1 MKMTLKK
8 VVATNFKGF
17 DNFEVTFKDGKNII
31 CGQNGL
37 GKTSLLTAI
46 IWAFCDK
53 DYDLNS
59 NPNIRPDDAKDEAIP
74 TVFIEGEVD
83 GKPFTV
89 KKSQKFKRSKPD
101 AEGITKTS
109 TTNAYELNSV
119 ELSAR
124 DFEKRLSEDYGVD
137 FEKFLQLCHPNV
149 FVSGMKDKKSRDDMR
164 ATLFAMADGVSDLD
178 IAKSDEKLSD
188 VAGLLE
194 NYRYD
199 EIESMSKASIRKIG
213 EVYGKSGEII
223 DAEIRGLETAKSD
236 VPMDELENKK
246 KGIENQIDSL
256 DKQIAKGKVDISDL
270 ETELNK
276 VNLDISRCTATAD
289 EALREKR
296 SSLKDSLSDAERE
309 LKNKK
314 FEKSTYSDRII
325 NANNDIRNREEKLER
340 MKEDYLEVKSHK
352 MSANATKCPA
362 CGREFDKDRIDEIT
376 KHFTEERTNKLI
388 QIDKIASETA
398 ESIDNLNK
406 DIDAWNEK
414 ISIIEKEI
422 DTIEQLVEG
431 IKKEIDNIPDTPDYE
446 DSDKYKELIT
456 RKDKIEVEMA
466 EKMANSTDTSKDE
479 ALRDSL
485 KEQLQEIIEQIGKIK
500 NNSTIDEKIEAL
512 RQKRI
517 DLEQQKADAE
527 KILYQLSI
535 LSMRKNEM
543 LEEQVN
549 KHFEIVKW
557 RLFDV
562 QKNGATLDACIPFID
577 GFRFGQ
583 STNTGRELLAK
594 IDIIRGLQTFYDMHL
609 PVFIDGAECISENTE
624 NRIEMDCQAFFLKVT
639 EDDELQFM

>member
-17 DNFEVTFKDGKNII
+17 DNFEATFKDGKNII

-59 NPNIRPDDAKDEAIP
+59 NPNVRPDDAKDEAIP
-74 TVFIEGEVD
+74 TVIIEGEVD
-83 GKPFTV
+83 GKPFKV
-89 KKSQKFKRSKPD
+89 QKSQKFKRSKPD

-236 VPMDELENKK
+236 VPVDELENRK
-246 KGIENQIDSL
+246 KGIENQIAEL
-256 DKQIAKGKVDISDL
+256 DEKISSGKVNVGDL
-270 ETELNK
+270 QEGLNK
-276 VNLDISRCTATAD
+276 VNKDIADCKATAD
-289 EALREKR
+289 DLLRERR
-296 SSLKDSLSDAERE
+296 SKLKDSLADIQRKLKDKQFERSQY
-309 LKNKK
+309 K
-314 FEKSTYSDRII
+314 DRII
-325 NANNDIRNREEKLER
+325 EEKRLINDR
-340 MKEDYLEVKSHK
+340 NARIDTLRKEYKEVKEKKISP
-352 MSANATKCPA
+352 NATVCPS
-362 CGREFDKDRIDEIT
+362 CGREFEP
-376 KHFTEERTNKLI
+376 
-388 QIDKIASETA
+388 DKIAEITEHFA
-398 ESIDNLNK
+398 KDRADNLTH
-406 DIDAWNEK
+406 IDYAATKINDQIKESEK
-414 ISIIEKEI
+414 NIEEWQKKVEMIEKAIEPFEPMIHDIEKEI
-422 DTIEQLVEG
+422 SEL
-431 IKKEIDNIPDTPDYE
+431 PDVPNYTV
-446 DSDKYKELIT
+446 SDRYNELMG
-456 RKDKIEVEMA
+456 RKDGIEVAMA
-466 EKMANSTDTSKDE
+466 EKMANSTDTLEDE
-479 ALRDSL
+479 ALRDNL
-485 KEQLQEIIEQIGKIK
+485 KEQLQEIVEQIGKVK

-562 QKNGATLDACIPFID
+562 QKNGATLDACIPYID

-609 PVFIDGAECISENTE
+609 PVFIDGAECLSENTE
-624 NRIEMDCQAFFLKVT
+624 NRIEMDCQAIFLKVS
-639 EDDELQFM
+639 EDEQLRFN